1 MNTSLRPTRASF
13 QALICALLTSI
24 SVALI
29 PAVSA
34 APSAAAGGAAPHPDV
49 RVLIDVSGSMKQ
61 NDPHNLRKPA
71 LELLLQLFPKDA
83 KAGVWTFGESVAVLA
98 PLQDVSES
106 WRGAARKKSSQI
118 TSDQLYTN
126 IPAALEKATADIRQ
140 STPGY
145 RTSVILLTDGM
156 VDISKSEAENDAAR
170 QRLLEEILPR
180 LKQAGVIVQTI
191 ALSKSA
197 DRELMERI
205 AADTGGLFA
214 TAESAEQ
221 LNRIFLQALDAAAPA
236 EQVPLSGNRF
246 LVDSSIDE
254 LTTLVFNKSAK
265 PVELVSPENKRYS
278 AASHGDDIKWF
289 QGQGFELITIT
300 KPFEGEWQ
308 VVADVD
314 KGSRVTIVS
323 NLSLASTRL
332 SESLFI
338 GGAGNEVVA
347 ALKQQGE
354 VVTQPEFLKL
364 VKFTATL
371 QRREDGKQ
379 WQLDLSAANATP
391 TDGYFKA
398 PLPMLSEAG
407 NYELAVTADGKT
419 FQRSQK
425 QVVTVRDNFDVR
437 VAATDTIP
445 PGHRVTLFAQNPA
458 VDVGAS
464 TVQVH
469 IKTADGKVEQQP
481 VGLSRDREWLL
492 PLEAGKYEGHI
503 EVTFEVS
510 GKYQGGAAFSYRSA
524 TVAIDEK
531 GGSKIVAPAPKP
543 AEPAAEAKEPAKAE
557 EPAKPE
563 PAAEEKAPEAAAETE
578 PAAAEGGWKKWALYG
593 GLVFGNILILAL
605 GYFAYRM
612 IMGGGKSKVLEESDD
627 EDDEGKGGDAKA
639 AGGKKDEKKE
649 KGADKD
655 KKEEG
660 RPKKKA
666 SLDLPDDAIDIDPAS
681 DKKK

>member
-1 MNTSLRPTRASF
+1 MNAPVRPI
-13 QALICALLTSI
+13 QAFVHALLLALLTSI
-24 SVALI
+24 PAALI
-29 PAVSA
+29 SSEVVAATASPA
-34 APSAAAGGAAPHPDV
+34 PRPDV

-71 LELLLQLFPKDA
+71 LDLLLQLFPKDA

-98 PLQDVSES
+98 PLQDISES
-106 WRGAARKKSSQI
+106 WRGAARKKSSQV

-156 VDISKSEAENDAAR
+156 VDISKSEAENVAAR

-180 LKQAGVIVQTI
+180 LKQAGVVVQTI

-197 DRELMERI
+197 DRELMERL

-214 TAESAEQ
+214 TAESAEE
-221 LNRIFLQALDAAAPA
+221 LNRIFLQAFDASAPA

-254 LTTLVFNKSAK
+254 LTTLVFNKSDK

-278 AASHGDDIKWF
+278 AASHGDDMKWF
-289 QGQGFELITIT
+289 QGQGFELITVT

-323 NLSLASTRL
+323 NLSLAATRL
-332 SESLFI
+332 SESLFM
-338 GGAGNEVVA
+338 GGSGNEMVA

-354 VVTQPEFLKL
+354 VVVQPEFLKL
-364 VKFTATL
+364 VKFTGTV

-379 WQLDLSAANATP
+379 WQVDLSGANAAP
-391 TDGYFKA
+391 ADGYFKA

-407 NYELAVTADGKT
+407 TYELAVTADGKT

-425 QVVTVRDNFDVR
+425 QVLTVRDNFDVR

-458 VDVGAS
+458 VDLAAS
-464 TVQVH
+464 IVQVE
-469 IKTADGKVEQQP
+469 IKTADGKVERQP

-492 PLEAGKYEGHI
+492 PLAAGKYKGHI
-503 EVTFEVS
+503 EVAFDVT

-531 GGSKIVAPAPKP
+531 GGTQVVAPAAKP
-543 AEPAAEAKEPAKAE
+543 AEPVAEAPPAEPAKA
-557 EPAKPE
+557 E
-563 PAAEEKAPEAAAETE
+563 PAAEEKPQEAPAEAPE
-578 PAAAEGGWKKWALYG
+578 EGGWKKWALYG
-593 GLVFGNILILAL
+593 GLVVGNLLIFGL
-605 GYFAYRM
+605 GFFAYRM

-627 EDDEGKGGDAKA
+627 EDDEDAPAKGAAAKSDDKKA
-639 AGGKKDEKKE
+639 AE
-649 KGADKD
+649 KG

-660 RPKKKA
+660 KPKKKV
-666 SLDLPDDAIDIDPAS
+666 SLDLPDDAIDIDPAA

>member
-1 MNTSLRPTRASF
+1 MKAPARPIRAYLP
-13 QALICALLTSI
+13 ALLCALLMSI
-24 SVALI
+24 ATAL
-29 PAVSA
+29 SA
-34 APSAAAGGAAPHPDV
+34 APDRATPPRPDV

-71 LELLLQLFPKDA
+71 LDLLLQLFPKNA

-98 PLQDVSES
+98 PLRDITED
-106 WRGAARKKSSQI
+106 WRSDARKKSVLV
-118 TSDQLYTN
+118 TSNQLYTN
-126 IPAALEKATADIRQ
+126 IPAALEKATADIQRGN
-140 STPGY
+140 PGY

-156 VDISKSEAENDAAR
+156 VDISKSPAENAAAR
-170 QRLLEEILPR
+170 QRLLDEILPR
-180 LKQAGVIVQTI
+180 LKRAGVIVQTI

-214 TAESAEQ
+214 TAESAEE
-221 LNRIFLQALDAAAPA
+221 LNRIFLQAFDAAAPS
-236 EQVPLSGNRF
+236 EQVPFADNRF

-254 LTTLVFNKSAK
+254 LTMLVFNKSTK

-338 GGAGNEVVA
+338 GGSDNEMAA
-347 ALKQQGE
+347 ALKQQSE
-354 VVTQPEFLKL
+354 VVVQPEFLKL
-364 VKFTATL
+364 VKFTGTV

-379 WQLDLSAANATP
+379 WQVDLSAANATP
-391 TDGYFKA
+391 ADGLFKA

-437 VAATDTIP
+437 VAATDTAP

-458 VDVGAS
+458 VDVAAT
-464 TVQVH
+464 TVLVQ

-481 VGLSRDREWLL
+481 VGLNRDREWLL
-492 PLEAGKYEGHI
+492 VLEAGKYKGRV
-503 EVTFEVS
+503 EVSFDVS
-510 GKYQGGAAFSYRSA
+510 GKLQGGAALAYRSA

-531 GGSKIVAPAPKP
+531 GGTQVVAPAPKAAEP
-543 AEPAAEAKEPAKAE
+543 KAEPEPEKAEPAKDEH
-557 EPAKPE
+557 
-563 PAAEEKAPEAAAETE
+563 AAEEKAPEAPVEEPPAEG
-578 PAAAEGGWKKWALYG
+578 GGWKKWALYG
-593 GLVFGNILILAL
+593 AAIFGNLLIFGL
-605 GYFAYRM
+605 GYFAYRK
-612 IMGGGKSKVLEESDD
+612 IMGGGNSKVLDEPDD
-627 EDDEGKGGDAKA
+627 EDDEDKSRGEDAK
-639 AGGKKDEKKE
+639 GEKKGD
-649 KGADKD
+649 KKADKEKD
-655 KKEEG
+655 KKEDK
-660 RPKKKA
+660 PKKKA
-666 SLDLPDDAIDIDPAS
+666 TLDLPDDAIDIDPAS

>member
-1 MNTSLRPTRASF
+1 MNASTRPIRAYF
-13 QALICALLTSI
+13 HALLCALLTL
-24 SVALI
+24 A
-29 PAVSA
+29 PAVVSA
-34 APSAAAGGAAPHPDV
+34 APPAGAAPHPDV

-98 PLQDVSES
+98 PLQNVSDS
-106 WRGAARKKSSQI
+106 WRGAARKKSSQV

-126 IPAALEKATADIRQ
+126 IPAALDKATADIRQ
-140 STPGY
+140 SAPGY

-156 VDISKSEAENDAAR
+156 VDISKSEAENTAAR

-214 TAESAEQ
+214 TAESAEE
-221 LNRIFLQALDAAAPA
+221 LNRIFLQALDASAPS

-265 PVELVSPENKRYS
+265 PVELVSPEGKRYS
-278 AASHGDDIKWF
+278 AASHGDDMKWF
-289 QGQGFELITIT
+289 EGQGFELITVT

-323 NLSLASTRL
+323 NLSLAATRL

-338 GGAGNEVVA
+338 GGTGNEVVA

-354 VVTQPEFLKL
+354 AVVQPEFLKL
-364 VKFTATL
+364 VKITAAV

-391 TDGYFKA
+391 ADGYFKA
-398 PLPMLSEAG
+398 PLSMLSEAG
-407 NYELAVTADGKT
+407 TYELAVTADGKT

-437 VAATDTIP
+437 VASTDTIP

-458 VDVGAS
+458 VDLAA
-464 TVQVH
+464 TVVQAQ

-492 PLEAGKYEGHI
+492 MLEAGKYKGHI
-503 EVTFEVS
+503 EVAFDAS
-510 GKYQGGAAFSYRSA
+510 GKYQGGAAFNYHSA

-531 GGSKIVAPAPKP
+531 GGSQVVAPAAKP
-543 AEPAAEAKEPAKAE
+543 AE
-557 EPAKPE
+557 EPAKTEQP
-563 PAAEEKAPEAAAETE
+563 AEEKKAEAAAAEPAVEAPAE

-593 GLVFGNILILAL
+593 GLVFGNVLILAL

-612 IMGGGKSKVLEESDD
+612 IMGGGKSKVLDEADD
-627 EDDEGKGGDAKA
+627 EEDDDNGASAKG
-639 AGGKKDEKKE
+639 AGGKKDEKKT
-649 KGADKD
+649 ADKD

-666 SLDLPDDAIDIDPAS
+666 SLDLPDDAIDIDPAA

>member
-1 MNTSLRPTRASF
+1 MNTSARPARATF
-13 QALICALLTSI
+13 HALLCALLTSI
-24 SVALI
+24 SCAL
-29 PAVSA
+29 SA
-34 APSAAAGGAAPHPDV
+34 APTAAAGGSSPHPDV

-83 KAGVWTFGESVAVLA
+83 KAGIWTFGESVAVLA
-98 PLQDVSES
+98 PLQSVSES
-106 WRGAARKKSSQI
+106 WRNAARTKSAQV

-156 VDISKSEAENDAAR
+156 VDISKSEAENAAAR
-170 QRLLEEILPR
+170 QRLLEQILPR

-214 TAESAEQ
+214 TAESAEE

-289 QGQGFELITIT
+289 QGQGFELVTIT

-323 NLSLASTRL
+323 NLSLAATRL

-338 GGAGNEVVA
+338 GGAGNEQVA

-364 VKFTATL
+364 VKFTATV

-379 WQLDLSAANATP
+379 WQLDLSAANPTP

-437 VAATDTIP
+437 VAATDTLP

-458 VDVGAS
+458 VDVAAS
-464 TVQVH
+464 TVQVS
-469 IKTADGKVEQQP
+469 IKTDDGKVEQQP

-492 PLEAGKYEGHI
+492 PLEAGKYKGHI
-503 EVTFEVS
+503 EVTFEAN

-531 GGSKIVAPAPKP
+531 GAAKIVAPAAKP
-543 AEPAAEAKEPAKAE
+543 AEPAAEVKEPAKAE
-557 EPAKPE
+557 EPAKSE
-563 PAAEEKAPEAAAETE
+563 PAAAEKTPEATPETE
-578 PAAAEGGWKKWALYG
+578 AEPAAEGGWKKWALYG

-612 IMGGGKSKVLEESDD
+612 IMGGGKSKVLEESED

-660 RPKKKA
+660 KPKKKA

>member
-1 MNTSLRPTRASF
+1 MNAPVRPI
-13 QALICALLTSI
+13 QAFVHALLLALLTSI
-24 SVALI
+24 PAALI
-29 PAVSA
+29 STGVEA
-34 APSAAAGGAAPHPDV
+34 ATAGAAPRPDV

-71 LELLLQLFPKDA
+71 LNLLLQLFPKDA

-98 PLQDVSES
+98 PLQDISES
-106 WRGAARKKSSQI
+106 WRGAARKKSSQV

-126 IPAALEKATADIRQ
+126 IPAALDKATADIRQ

-156 VDISKSEAENDAAR
+156 VDISKSEAENAAAR

-180 LKQAGVIVQTI
+180 LKQAGVVVQTI

-197 DRELMERI
+197 DRELMERL

-214 TAESAEQ
+214 TAESAEE
-221 LNRIFLQALDAAAPA
+221 LNRIFLQAFDASAPA

-254 LTTLVFNKSAK
+254 LTTLVFNKSDQ
-265 PVELVSPENKRYS
+265 PVELVSPESKRYS
-278 AASHGDDIKWF
+278 AASHGDDMKWF
-289 QGQGFELITIT
+289 QGQGFELITVT

-323 NLSLASTRL
+323 NLSLAATRL

-338 GGAGNEVVA
+338 GGSGNEMVA

-354 VVTQPEFLKL
+354 VVMQPEFLKL
-364 VKFTATL
+364 VKFTGTV

-379 WQLDLSAANATP
+379 WQVDLSGANTAP
-391 TDGYFKA
+391 ADGYFKA

-407 NYELAVTADGKT
+407 TYELAVTADGKT

-425 QVVTVRDNFDVR
+425 QMLTVRDNFDVR

-458 VDVGAS
+458 VDLAAS
-464 TVQVH
+464 IVQVE
-469 IKTADGKVEQQP
+469 IKTADGKVERQP

-492 PLEAGKYEGHI
+492 PLEAGKYKSPI
-503 EVTFEVS
+503 EVAFDVT

-531 GGSKIVAPAPKP
+531 GGTRVVAPAAKP
-543 AEPAAEAKEPAKAE
+543 AEPVAEPPAAEPAKA
-557 EPAKPE
+557 E
-563 PAAEEKAPEAAAETE
+563 PAAEEKPQEAPAEA
-578 PAAAEGGWKKWALYG
+578 PAEGGWKKWALYG
-593 GLVFGNILILAL
+593 GLVVGNLLILAL
-605 GYFAYRM
+605 GFFAYRM
-612 IMGGGKSKVLEESDD
+612 IMGGGKSKVLEESDED
-627 EDDEGKGGDAKA
+627 DDEGAPAKGT
-639 AGGKKDEKKE
+639 AGKPDEKKAGE
-649 KGADKD
+649 KG

-660 RPKKKA
+660 KPKKRA
-666 SLDLPDDAIDIDPAS
+666 SLDLPDDAIDIDPAA

>member
-1 MNTSLRPTRASF
+1 MNLSARSTRAYIA
-13 QALICALLTSI
+13 ALLCALLTPMP
-24 SVALI
+24 A
-29 PAVSA
+29 AVSA
-34 APSAAAGGAAPHPDV
+34 APADKPPHPDV

-71 LELLLQLFPKDA
+71 LDLLLQLFPKDA

-106 WRGAARKKSSQI
+106 WRGAARKKSSQV

-126 IPAALEKATADIRQ
+126 IPAALDKATADIRQ

-156 VDISKSEAENDAAR
+156 VDISKSETENAAAR
-170 QRLLEEILPR
+170 QRLLGEILPR
-180 LKQAGVIVQTI
+180 LKQAGVVVQTI

-205 AADTGGLFA
+205 AADTGGLSA
-214 TAESAEQ
+214 TAESAEE

-236 EQVPLSGNRF
+236 EQVPLAGNKF

-265 PVELVSPENKRYS
+265 PVELISPENKRYS
-278 AASHGDDIKWF
+278 AASHGDDMKWF
-289 QGQGFELITIT
+289 QGQGFELITVS

-308 VVADVD
+308 VVAEVD

-323 NLSLASTRL
+323 NLSLAATRL
-332 SESLFI
+332 SESLFV
-338 GGAGNEVVA
+338 GGPDNEMVA
-347 ALKQQGE
+347 ALKQQGD
-354 VVTQPEFLKL
+354 VVAQPDFLKL
-364 VKFTATL
+364 VKFSATL

-391 TDGYFKA
+391 ADGYFKA
-398 PLPMLSEAG
+398 PLPMLSEPG
-407 NYELAVTADGKT
+407 NYEVAVTADGKT

-445 PGHRVTLFAQNPA
+445 PGHKVTLFAQNPA
-458 VDVGAS
+458 VDVAAS
-464 TVQVH
+464 AVQAH
-469 IKTADGKVEQQP
+469 IKTADGESEQTP
-481 VGLSRDREWLL
+481 VAASGDREWLL
-492 PLEAGKYEGHI
+492 TLEADKYEGRV
-503 EVTFEVS
+503 EVAFEVA
-510 GKYQGGAAFSYRSA
+510 GKYQGGAAFNYRSA

-531 GGSKIVAPAPKP
+531 GGTQVVAPASKPAESKP
-543 AEPAAEAKEPAKAE
+543 AEPKAAEPAKAE
-557 EPAKPE
+557 EPKADEHAKAEPAADEHATEAE
-563 PAAEEKAPEAAAETE
+563 PAAEE
-578 PAAAEGGWKKWALYG
+578 GWKKWALYG
-593 GLVFGNILILAL
+593 GLAFGNLAIFGL
-605 GYFAYRM
+605 GYLAYRM

-627 EDDEGKGGDAKA
+627 EDADDAKQKDEGGKGGA
-639 AGGKKDEKKE
+639 KKDEKK
-649 KGADKD
+649 ADKE

-660 RPKKKA
+660 KPKKKA
-666 SLDLPDDAIDIDPAS
+666 SLDLPDDAIDIDPAA